1 VSLTAAGLIAMAIS
15 FVAFITIA
23 VWYVAPWM
31 RERPLAVALAV
42 PLWVQA
48 FRYVALQIF
57 SAQQFGFRIS
67 DAAANEIAW
76 GDVAGAVLAL
86 VALWLLR
93 RGSRAAIPVV
103 WVFVVESTVDL
114 LNATVMGIRER
125 AQETAFAAT
134 WLILNI
140 YTVMLW
146 VTLALIIWRLVVAPR
161 MADPTSAHGEQE
173 SRAEPSR
180 R

>member
-1 VSLTAAGLIAMAIS
+1 MAIS

-31 RERPLAVALAV
+31 RERPLAVA
-42 PLWVQA
+42 LWVQA

-103 WVFVVESTVDL
+103 WVFVVESAVD
-114 LNATVMGIRER
+114 
-125 AQETAFAAT
+125 
-134 WLILNI
+134 
-140 YTVMLW
+140 
-146 VTLALIIWRLVVAPR
+146 
-161 MADPTSAHGEQE
+161 
-173 SRAEPSR
+173 
-180 R
+180 